1 LNNRPFQSLSKR
13 YIEKIKDI
21 TARASSSAKEPDEF
35 NQLTKTM
42 LNNLHT
48 HLDYHKGSL
57 QDIKDQND
65 NQNGNGWVRNIGEV
79 RQSYKRI
86 HSVAQELLDE
96 EKAINRIERKAHF
109 RALIFRFLTTI
120 FIGLGVM
127 LVYFTAQYFGI
138 NMPLLRISA

>member
-1 LNNRPFQSLSKR
+1 MNNRPFSNLSKR

-21 TARASSSAKEPDEF
+21 SARATSSAKEPDEF

-42 LNNLHT
+42 LNNLYT
-48 HLDYHKGSL
+48 HLDYHKGTL
-57 QDIKDQND
+57 QDIKDQKD

-79 RQSYKRI
+79 RQNYKRM
-86 HSVAQELLDE
+86 HSVTQELLDE
-96 EKAINRIERKAHF
+96 EKAINRIERKAHL
-109 RALIFRFLTTI
+109 RALLFRFLTTI

-127 LVYFTAQYFGI
+127 FVYFTAQYFGI